1 MGLLLCTKKAE
12 KPYRLAET
20 DINIY
25 CIEELCYYIYN
36 NTYMITTEFF
46 TKELISFL
54 EKDLGMESLGQKL
67 KRGIDYNEHFVDLV
81 MHVMNSCNYYK
92 AEEKAEFAKNLE
104 QISNK
109 SPAGRLKARA
119 DMLLNTK
126 KYSSAIA
133 AYNIILEKKDISKEK
148 GYYGDIINNIGVAY
162 TNMFEYSEA
171 VKYFERAYEL
181 EQKEDYLDNIICAS
195 ILEDNDACTEKIK
208 SKYSIDEETF
218 SKYRRVIEHQTK
230 QIAKSREYRQLL
242 EIVTYNQDKS
252 LDAYNKGVDDLLAD
266 FRDEYRKEFSN

>member
-1 MGLLLCTKKAE
+1 MGLILCTKKAE
-12 KPYRLAET
+12 KPYRLPET

-36 NTYMITTEFF
+36 NTYMITTDFF

-54 EKDLGMESLGQKL
+54 ENDLGMESLCQKL
-67 KRGIDYNEHFVDLV
+67 KRGIDYNENFVDLV

-92 AEEKAEFAKNLE
+92 ADEKAEFAKNLE
-104 QISNK
+104 LISNK

-133 AYNIILEKKDISKEK
+133 AYNVILEKKDISKEK
-148 GYYGDIINNIGVAY
+148 GYYSDIVNNIGVAY
-162 TNMFEYSEA
+162 TNMFEYTEA
-171 VKYFERAYEL
+171 IKYFKKAYEM
-181 EQKEDYLDNIICAS
+181 EPKEDYLDNIICAT
-195 ILEDNDACTEKIK
+195 ILEDDENCIEEMK

-218 SKYRRVIEHQTK
+218 GKYRKVIEYQTK
-230 QIAKSREYRQLL
+230 QIAKSREYRKVL
-242 EIVTYNQDKS
+242 EMVTYNQDKGM
-252 LDAYNKGVDDLLAD
+252 DVYNKNVNDLLSD
-266 FRDEYRKEFSN
+266 FRDEYRKEFGN